1 MFVRLCFRIQLF
13 APLNNCFITLSSSF
27 VLTKTTF
34 FRYMNYEYLGTT
46 KKNMDVPHFV
56 CWPCPRENKRFDFQ
70 RTNKINQED
79 VGKHVGRRPFRP
91 MLHPNDNPPKNVC
104 TFGRTKPENLAEYEH
119 DKLYCW
125 YDHRKQNDQKCSNFG
140 SSFPKQMSKTIC
152 GLRANWMT
160 SFWFHD
166 LPVTNDVNDNAEAED
181 WIDQSR
187 NQQQVACQQSS
198 IDQNLGRP
206 SIIVPRHLLSKYIPK
221 PMDTQTAIITN
232 ITNQFI
238 CSGESPP
245 SFGGTP

>member
-1 MFVRLCFRIQLF
+1 MPNDETVAVTTKVLKHEKTISSLVNKKILWVCVCKIMFPNSIICSSQQLF
-13 APLNNCFITLSSSF
+13 HYFKFIPLFWPKQQFF
-27 VLTKTTF
+27 VI
-34 FRYMNYEYLGTT
+34 YMNYEYLGTT

-79 VGKHVGRRPFRP
+79 VGKHVGRGPFRP
-91 MLHPNDNPPKNVC
+91 MLHPNDNPPKKFC

-125 YDHRKQNDQKCSNFG
+125 YDHREQNDQKCSNFG

-187 NQQQVACQQSS
+187 NQQQVACQQ
-198 IDQNLGRP
+198 
-206 SIIVPRHLLSKYIPK
+206 K
-221 PMDTQTAIITN
+221 
-232 ITNQFI
+232 
-238 CSGESPP
+238 
-245 SFGGTP
+245 